1 MASLFQELKRRNV
14 IRVAALYVVAG
25 WLLLQVA
32 DVGMSVLELPQWTGK
47 LVFLLLALG
56 FPIALIFSWIYE
68 LTPEGIKRE
77 SLVDRSDSIS
87 PETGRRLNLVTGVL
101 VVAAVGVLIADR
113 LLPEGPAGPGPAT
126 EAREAPVPP
135 PAAEE
140 AVGRPGTEDEAAAS
154 PLGRSVAVLP
164 FVNMSGDPDNEYFA
178 DGLTE
183 ELLNALAKLEGLKV
197 AARTSSF
204 RFKGEAGDIA
214 EIGRQL
220 GVANILEGSVRKAGD
235 EIRVTAQLIQVED
248 GFHLW
253 SETYDRKLEDI
264 FAIQDDIAGNVAA
277 ELRATL
283 FGEAVLP
290 EQSLVGRPTQ
300 DLEAYTAYLRGR
312 EQLAINSY
320 DSFEQA
326 EAFFREAIRRDPEFA
341 EAHAS
346 LGHTFA
352 RKSDW
357 GALTRAEAVS
367 LVRQEADRAL
377 ALNERLPLAWAI
389 KAWAAWTASFDAPV
403 DEAGRLRRDAERFL
417 RKALEIEPGNVHAT
431 LMLSAFVMRD
441 DPSEALELARSAV
454 ERDPVSSRVRG
465 QLSAAYAALR
475 RLEEAEEQARIA
487 FELEPQDPLAG
498 SRLASLYEQSG
509 RLARAIRVEAASY
522 DRRDPEGPAE
532 IAMQY
537 MALRDLEAADAWIRE
552 AERLDDDMARV
563 RAARALHL
571 WLSGSKDR
579 AADMARALLD
589 AEQRGYSSPV
599 AGYIVRE
606 RGLETGDLSL
616 AMEAFESDPELLLDP
631 AADLGERDLV
641 FDRAMA
647 LAILQE
653 RGDTEL
659 ARELGEGIL
668 DWLGQVPPPLPSGFA
683 EPLHALA
690 RQGLRDVEGF
700 RAAFADWKARGI
712 SAWARVIVLF
722 PAAWGEMADH
732 PDLVALREQERAWAQ
747 AERQKLAAS
756 GEEPQ
761 PPATPD

>member
-1 MASLFQELKRRNV
+1 MSFFAELKRRNV
-14 IRVAALYVVAG
+14 IRVAVLYVVAA

-32 DVGMSVLELPQWTGK
+32 DVGMSVLDLPTWTGK

-77 SLVDRSDSIS
+77 SLVNRSASIA
-87 PETGRRLNLVTGVL
+87 PETGRRLNFVTGIL
-101 VVAAVGVLIADR
+101 VVAAAGVLVADR
-113 LLPEGPAGPGPAT
+113 LLPEDSGDTPRTADTTDAVPQQPAGD
-126 EAREAPVPP
+126 
-135 PAAEE
+135 AA
-140 AVGRPGTEDEAAAS
+140 GGPGTEAEAEAPAQS
-154 PLGRSVAVLP
+154 RSVAVLP

-220 GVANILEGSVRKAGD
+220 GVANILEGSVRKAGNQ
-235 EIRVTAQLIQVED
+235 IRVTAQLIQVED

-253 SETYDRKLEDI
+253 SETYDRQLEDI
-264 FAIQDDIAGNVAA
+264 FSIQDDIAGNVAA
-277 ELRATL
+277 ELKATL
-283 FGEAVLP
+283 FGETVAP

-320 DSFEQA
+320 DSFDRA
-326 EAFFREAIRRDPEFA
+326 EAFFREAIERDPSFA

-352 RKSDW
+352 RKSEW
-357 GALTRAEAVS
+357 GALSRADAVP

-377 ALNERLPLAWAI
+377 ALNGRLPLAWAV
-389 KAWAAWTASFDAPV
+389 KAWAAQTASYDAAPS
-403 DEAGRLRRDAERFL
+403 EADRLRQDARRFL
-417 RKALEIEPGNVHAT
+417 RKALEIEPGNTQAT
-431 LMLSAFVMRD
+431 LMLSSFLLFD
-441 DPSEALELARSAV
+441 DPSGALELARSAV
-454 ERDPVSSRVRG
+454 ERDPASSRVRG
-465 QLSAAYAALR
+465 HLSSAYAALGM
-475 RLEEAEEQARIA
+475 LEEAERQARIA
-487 FELEPQDPLAG
+487 FELEPEDPLAG
-498 SRLASLYEQSG
+498 SRLASMYEESG
-509 RLARAIRVEAASY
+509 RLARAIRVEAAAY
-522 DRRDPEGPAE
+522 DRRDPEGPAQ

-537 MALRDLEAADAWIRE
+537 LALGDLEAADAWIRE
-552 AERLDDDMARV
+552 AERLDKEMARV

-571 WLSGSKDR
+571 WLSGSKDQ
-579 AADMARALLD
+579 AADVARRVLQ
-589 AEQRGYSSPV
+589 AEQRGYSGPV
-599 AGYIVRE
+599 TGVIVRE

-616 AMEAFESDPELLLDP
+616 AMQAFESDRKLLLDP
-631 AADLGERDLV
+631 AADLDHRDLV

-647 LAILQE
+647 LAILQA
-653 RGDTEL
+653 RGEEKT

-668 DWLGQVPPPLPSGFA
+668 AWLGQVPPPLPSGYA
-683 EPLHALA
+683 EPLRALVL
-690 RQGLRDVEGF
+690 QGMRDVEGF
-700 RAAFADWKARGI
+700 RAAFTDWKARGI
-712 SAWARVIVLF
+712 SAWARIIVLF

-732 PDLVALREQERAWAQ
+732 PDLVALREQERAWADSQ
-747 AERQKLAAS
+747 RRELAAS
-756 GEEPQ
+756 G
-761 PPATPD
+761 